1 MKILKY
7 PIVISD
13 NIIPLVYDREFKS
26 FASIYSKELV
36 DFIISLCELNI
47 ECNNY
52 NLINNKITTFYED
65 DKLMVTDLVY
75 QLNDKIF
82 LNIELN
88 TSKSKYLMYKNL
100 LYIYKIL
107 LSNQNKGKKYKDVTI
122 IQVNFDLY
130 SFKDMDKVKNVIK
143 VMNKDNLKEYLNTF
157 TIFHLELDKAWNN
170 EYNVSEEGIRFLR
183 MLSSRSKI
191 LNKYLARDNLFLK
204 KVAKFMEEYS
214 NSSDNLLYYNQ
225 KELDDYIKESELEDS
240 YNSGLS
246 KGKSLGLSEGKN
258 LGKQENS
265 IEIAIKM
272 LEDGMSLGTI
282 SKYSGLSKEEI
293 LKLKNNS

>member
-26 FASIYSKELV
+26 FASVYSKELV
-36 DFIISLCELNI
+36 DFIISLCKLNI

-52 NLINNKITTFYED
+52 NLINNEITTFYED
-65 DKLMVTDLVY
+65 DKLMVTDLIY

-107 LSNQNKGKKYKDVTI
+107 LSNQNKGKKYKDVTV

-246 KGKSLGLSEGKN
+246 KGKSPGLSEGKN
-258 LGKQENS
+258 LGKQEIAKKLLAKGTS
-265 IEIAIKM
+265 ISEVSEI
-272 LEDGMSLGTI
+272 T
-282 SKYSGLSKEEI
+282 GLTKEKIEN
-293 LKLKNNS
+293 L

>member
-1 MKILKY
+1 MLKY
-7 PIVISD
+7 PIVISN
-13 NIIPLVYDREFKS
+13 NIIPLIYDREFKS

-52 NLINNKITTFYED
+52 SLINNEITTFYED

-75 QLNDKIF
+75 KLNDNTF

-100 LYIYKIL
+100 LYIYKIIL
-107 LSNQNKGKKYKDVTI
+107 NEQNKGKKYKDVTV

-130 SFKDMDKVKNVIK
+130 SFKNMDKVKNVIK

-157 TIFHLELDKAWNN
+157 AIFHFELDKAWNN

-183 MLSSRSKI
+183 MLSNRSKI
-191 LNKYLARDNLFLK
+191 LNKYLAGDNLFLK
-204 KVAKFMEEYS
+204 KVAKFMEDYS
-214 NSSDNLLYYNQ
+214 NNSDNLLYYDK
-225 KELDDYIKESELEDS
+225 KELDDYIKESEIEES
-240 YNSGLS
+240 YNDGLS
-246 KGKSLGLSEGKN
+246 QGLSQG
-258 LGKQENS
+258 ENKKAIS
-265 IEIAIKM
+265 IAKKLLAKGISVSEVSEI
-272 LEDGMSLGTI
+272 T
-282 SKYSGLSKEEI
+282 GLSKEKIEN
-293 LKLKNNS
+293 L

>member
-1 MKILKY
+1 MLKY

-13 NIIPLVYDREFKS
+13 NIIPLIYDRAFKS
-26 FASIYSKELV
+26 FANLYSKELV
-36 DFIISLCELNI
+36 DFIINLCKLNM

-52 NLINNKITTFYED
+52 NLINNEITTFYKD

-75 QLNDKIF
+75 KLNDNSF

-100 LYIYKIL
+100 LYIYKII
-107 LSNQNKGKKYKDVTI
+107 LSNQYIGEKYKEITV

-157 TIFHLELDKAWNN
+157 TIFHFELDKAWNN

-183 MLSSRSKI
+183 MLSSESKI
-191 LNKYLARDNLFLK
+191 LNKYLAGNNLFLK
-204 KVAKFMEEYS
+204 KVADFMEEYS
-214 NSSDNLLYYNQ
+214 NNINNLLYYDK
-225 KELDDYIKESELEDS
+225 KELDDYIRESELNDS
-240 YNSGLS
+240 YNN
-246 KGKSLGLSEGKN
+246 GKAEGVSQ
-258 LGKQENS
+258 GKKENS
-265 IEIAIKM
+265 IEIAVKM
-272 LEDGMSLGTI
+272 LIKNKPIEEVSDIT
-282 SKYSGLSKEEI
+282 GLTKEEI
-293 LKLKNNS
+293 LKLKNKN

>member
-1 MKILKY
+1 MLKY
-7 PIVISD
+7 PIVISN

-52 NLINNKITTFYED
+52 SLINNEITTFYED

-75 QLNDKIF
+75 KLNDNTF

-100 LYIYKIL
+100 LYIYKIIL
-107 LSNQNKGKKYKDVTI
+107 NEQNKGKKYKDVTV

-130 SFKDMDKVKNVIK
+130 SFKNMDKVKNVIK

-157 TIFHLELDKAWNN
+157 KIYHFELDKAWNN

-191 LNKYLARDNLFLK
+191 LNKYLAGDNLFLK
-204 KVAKFMEEYS
+204 KVAKFMEDYS
-214 NSSDNLLYYNQ
+214 NNSDNLLYYDK
-225 KELDDYIKESELEDS
+225 KELDDYIKESEIEES
-240 YNSGLS
+240 YNDGLS
-246 KGKSLGLSEGKN
+246 QGLSQG
-258 LGKQENS
+258 ENKKAIS
-265 IEIAIKM
+265 IAKKLLAKGTSVSEVSEIT
-272 LEDGMSLGTI
+272 GI
-282 SKYSGLSKEEI
+282 SKEKIENL
-293 LKLKNNS
+293 

>member
-1 MKILKY
+1 MLKY
-7 PIVISD
+7 QIVISD
-13 NIIPLVYDREFKS
+13 NIIPLIYDRAFKS
-26 FASIYSKELV
+26 FANLYSKELV
-36 DFIISLCELNI
+36 DFIINLCKLNM

-52 NLINNKITTFYED
+52 NLINNEITTFYKD

-75 QLNDKIF
+75 KLNDNTF

-100 LYIYKIL
+100 LYIYKII
-107 LSNQNKGKKYKDVTI
+107 LSNQYIGEKYKEITV

-157 TIFHLELDKAWNN
+157 TIYHFELDKAWNN

-204 KVAKFMEEYS
+204 KVAKFMEDYS
-214 NSSDNLLYYNQ
+214 NNSDNLLYYDK
-225 KELDDYIKESELEDS
+225 KELDDYIKESEIEES
-240 YNSGLS
+240 YNDGLS
-246 KGKSLGLSEGKN
+246 QGLSQG
-258 LGKQENS
+258 ENKKAIS
-265 IEIAIKM
+265 IAKKLLAKGTSVSEVSEIT
-272 LEDGMSLGTI
+272 GI
-282 SKYSGLSKEEI
+282 SKEKIENL
-293 LKLKNNS
+293 

>member
-1 MKILKY
+1 MLKH

-52 NLINNKITTFYED
+52 NLINNEITTFYED

-75 QLNDKIF
+75 KLNDKIF

-100 LYIYKIL
+100 LYIYKIIL
-107 LSNQNKGKKYKDVTI
+107 NEQNKGKKYKDVTV

-130 SFKDMDKVKNVIK
+130 SFKNMDKVKNVIK

-157 TIFHLELDKAWNN
+157 AIFHFELDKAWNN

-191 LNKYLARDNLFLK
+191 LNKYLAGDNLFLK
-204 KVAKFMEEYS
+204 KVAKFMEDYS
-214 NSSDNLLYYNQ
+214 NNSDNLLYYDK

-258 LGKQENS
+258 LGKQEIAKKLLAKGTS
-265 IEIAIKM
+265 ISEVSEI
-272 LEDGMSLGTI
+272 T
-282 SKYSGLSKEEI
+282 GLTKEKIEN
-293 LKLKNNS
+293 L

>member
-1 MKILKY
+1 MLKY

-13 NIIPLVYDREFKS
+13 NIIPLIYDRAFKS
-26 FASIYSKELV
+26 FANLYSKELV
-36 DFIISLCELNI
+36 DFIINLCKLNM

-52 NLINNKITTFYED
+52 NLINNEITTFYKD

-75 QLNDKIF
+75 KLNDNSF

-100 LYIYKIL
+100 LYIYKII
-107 LSNQNKGKKYKDVTI
+107 LSNQYIGEKYKEITV

-157 TIFHLELDKAWNN
+157 TIFHFELDKAWNN

-183 MLSSRSKI
+183 MLSSESKI
-191 LNKYLARDNLFLK
+191 LNKYLAGNNLFLK
-204 KVAKFMEEYS
+204 KVADFMEEYS
-214 NSSDNLLYYNQ
+214 NNINNLLYYDK
-225 KELDDYIKESELEDS
+225 KELDDYIRESELNDS
-240 YNSGLS
+240 YNSG
-246 KGKSLGLSEGKN
+246 KFEEKN
-258 LGKQENS
+258 
-265 IEIAIKM
+265 EIATKM
-272 LEDGMSLGTI
+272 LIKNKPIEEI
-282 SKYSGLSKEEI
+282 SDITGLTREEI
-293 LKLKNNS
+293 LKLKNNN

>member
-1 MKILKY
+1 MLKY
-7 PIVISD
+7 PIVISN
-13 NIIPLVYDREFKS
+13 NIIPLIYGREFKS

-52 NLINNKITTFYED
+52 SLINNEITTFYED

-100 LYIYKIL
+100 LYIYKIIL
-107 LSNQNKGKKYKDVTI
+107 NEQNKGKKYKDVTV

-130 SFKDMDKVKNVIK
+130 SFKNMDKVKNVIK

-157 TIFHLELDKAWNN
+157 TIYHFELDKAWNN

-191 LNKYLARDNLFLK
+191 LNKYLAGDNLFLK
-204 KVAKFMEEYS
+204 KVAKFMEDYS
-214 NSSDNLLYYNQ
+214 NNSDNLLYYDK
-225 KELDDYIKESELEDS
+225 KELDDYIKESEIEES
-240 YNSGLS
+240 YNDGLS
-246 KGKSLGLSEGKN
+246 QGLSQG
-258 LGKQENS
+258 ENKKAIS
-265 IEIAIKM
+265 IAKKLLAKGTSVSEVSEIT
-272 LEDGMSLGTI
+272 GI
-282 SKYSGLSKEEI
+282 SKEKIENL
-293 LKLKNNS
+293 

>member
-1 MKILKY
+1 MLKY
-7 PIVISD
+7 PIVISN
-13 NIIPLVYDREFKS
+13 NIIPLIYGREFKS

-52 NLINNKITTFYED
+52 SLINNEITTFYED

-75 QLNDKIF
+75 KLNDNTF

-100 LYIYKIL
+100 LYIYKIIL
-107 LSNQNKGKKYKDVTI
+107 NEQNKGKKYKDVTV

-130 SFKDMDKVKNVIK
+130 SFKNMDKVKNVIK

-157 TIFHLELDKAWNN
+157 TIYHFELDKAWNN

-191 LNKYLARDNLFLK
+191 LNKYLAGDNLFLK
-204 KVAKFMEEYS
+204 KVAKFMEDYS
-214 NSSDNLLYYNQ
+214 NNSDNLLYYDK
-225 KELDDYIKESELEDS
+225 KELDDYIKESEIEES
-240 YNSGLS
+240 YNDGLS
-246 KGKSLGLSEGKN
+246 QGLSQG
-258 LGKQENS
+258 ENKKAIS
-265 IEIAIKM
+265 IAKKLLAKGTSVSEVSEIT
-272 LEDGMSLGTI
+272 GI
-282 SKYSGLSKEEI
+282 SKEKIENL
-293 LKLKNNS
+293 

>member
-1 MKILKY
+1 MLKY
-7 PIVISD
+7 PIVISN
-13 NIIPLVYDREFKS
+13 NIIPLIYGREFKS

-52 NLINNKITTFYED
+52 SLINNEITIFYED

-75 QLNDKIF
+75 KLNDNTF

-100 LYIYKIL
+100 LYIYKIIL
-107 LSNQNKGKKYKDVTI
+107 NEQNKGKKYKDVTV

-130 SFKDMDKVKNVIK
+130 SFKNMDKVKNVIK

-157 TIFHLELDKAWNN
+157 TIYHFELDKAWNN

-191 LNKYLARDNLFLK
+191 LNKYLAGDNLFLK
-204 KVAKFMEEYS
+204 KVAKFMEDYS
-214 NSSDNLLYYNQ
+214 NNSDNLLYYDK
-225 KELDDYIKESELEDS
+225 KELDDYIKESEIEES
-240 YNSGLS
+240 YNDGLS
-246 KGKSLGLSEGKN
+246 QGLSQG
-258 LGKQENS
+258 ENKKAIS
-265 IEIAIKM
+265 IAKKLLAKGTSVSEVSEIT
-272 LEDGMSLGTI
+272 GI
-282 SKYSGLSKEEI
+282 SKEKIENL
-293 LKLKNNS
+293 

>member
-1 MKILKY
+1 MLKY
-7 PIVISD
+7 PIVISN
-13 NIIPLVYDREFKS
+13 NIIPLIYDREFKS

-52 NLINNKITTFYED
+52 SLINNEITTFYEE

-75 QLNDKIF
+75 KLNDNTF

-100 LYIYKIL
+100 LYIYKIIL
-107 LSNQNKGKKYKDVTI
+107 NEQNKGKKYKDVTV

-130 SFKDMDKVKNVIK
+130 SFKNMDKVKNVIK

-157 TIFHLELDKAWNN
+157 AIFHFELDKAWNN

-183 MLSSRSKI
+183 MLSNRSKI
-191 LNKYLARDNLFLK
+191 LNKYLAGDNLFLK
-204 KVAKFMEEYS
+204 KVAKFMEDYS
-214 NSSDNLLYYNQ
+214 NNSDNLLYYDK
-225 KELDDYIKESELEDS
+225 KELDDYIKESEIEES
-240 YNSGLS
+240 YNDGLS
-246 KGKSLGLSEGKN
+246 QGLSQG
-258 LGKQENS
+258 ENKKAIS
-265 IEIAIKM
+265 IAKKLLAKGTSVSEVSEIT
-272 LEDGMSLGTI
+272 GI
-282 SKYSGLSKEEI
+282 SKEKIENL
-293 LKLKNNS
+293 

>member
-1 MKILKY
+1 MLKY

-13 NIIPLVYDREFKS
+13 NIIPLIYDRAFKS
-26 FASIYSKELV
+26 FANLYSKELV
-36 DFIISLCELNI
+36 DFIINLCKLNM

-52 NLINNKITTFYED
+52 NLINNEITTFYKD

-75 QLNDKIF
+75 KLNDNSF

-100 LYIYKIL
+100 LYIYKIIL
-107 LSNQNKGKKYKDVTI
+107 NEQNKGKKYKDVTV

-130 SFKDMDKVKNVIK
+130 SFKNMDKVKNVIK

-157 TIFHLELDKAWNN
+157 AIFHFELDKAWNN

-191 LNKYLARDNLFLK
+191 LNKYLAGDNLFLK
-204 KVAKFMEEYS
+204 KVAKFMEDYS
-214 NSSDNLLYYNQ
+214 NNSDNLLYYDK
-225 KELDDYIKESELEDS
+225 KELDDYIKESEIEES
-240 YNSGLS
+240 YNDGLS
-246 KGKSLGLSEGKN
+246 QGLSQG
-258 LGKQENS
+258 ENKKAIS
-265 IEIAIKM
+265 IAKKLLAKGTSVSEVSEI
-272 LEDGMSLGTI
+272 T
-282 SKYSGLSKEEI
+282 GLSKEKIEN
-293 LKLKNNS
+293 L

>member
-1 MKILKY
+1 MLKY

-36 DFIISLCELNI
+36 DFIISLCKLNI

-52 NLINNKITTFYED
+52 NLINNEITTFYED

-100 LYIYKIL
+100 LYIYKIIL
-107 LSNQNKGKKYKDVTI
+107 NEQNKGKKYKDVTV

-130 SFKDMDKVKNVIK
+130 SFKNMDKVKNVIK

-157 TIFHLELDKAWNN
+157 TIYHFELDKAWNN

-246 KGKSLGLSEGKN
+246 KGKSPGLSEGKN
-258 LGKQENS
+258 LGKQEIAKKLLAKGTS
-265 IEIAIKM
+265 ISEVSEI
-272 LEDGMSLGTI
+272 T
-282 SKYSGLSKEEI
+282 GLTKEKIEN
-293 LKLKNNS
+293 L

>member
-1 MKILKY
+1 MLKY

-26 FASIYSKELV
+26 FASIYSKELA

-52 NLINNKITTFYED
+52 NLINNEITTFYED

-107 LSNQNKGKKYKDVTI
+107 LSNQNKGKKYKNVTV

-130 SFKDMDKVKNVIK
+130 SFKNMDKVKNVIK

>member
-1 MKILKY
+1 MLKY

-13 NIIPLVYDREFKS
+13 NIIPLIYDRAFKS
-26 FASIYSKELV
+26 FANLYSKELV
-36 DFIISLCELNI
+36 DFIINLCKLNM

-52 NLINNKITTFYED
+52 NLINNEITTFYKD

-75 QLNDKIF
+75 KLNDNTF

-100 LYIYKIL
+100 LYVYKII
-107 LSNQNKGKKYKDVTI
+107 LSNQYIGEKYKEITV

-157 TIFHLELDKAWNN
+157 TIFHFELDKAWNN

-183 MLSSRSKI
+183 MLSSESKI
-191 LNKYLARDNLFLK
+191 LNKYLAGNNLFLK
-204 KVAKFMEEYS
+204 KVADFMEEYS
-214 NSSDNLLYYNQ
+214 NNSNNLLYYDK
-225 KELDDYIKESELEDS
+225 KELDDYIRESELNDS
-240 YNSGLS
+240 YNNGISQ
-246 KGKSLGLSEGKN
+246 GKK
-258 LGKQENS
+258 ENS
-265 IEIAIKM
+265 IETAIKM
-272 LEDGMSLGTI
+272 LDDGISLDTI

-293 LKLKNNS
+293 LKLKNNN

>member
-1 MKILKY
+1 MLKY

-13 NIIPLVYDREFKS
+13 NIIPLIYDRAFKS
-26 FASIYSKELV
+26 FANLYSKELV
-36 DFIISLCELNI
+36 DFIINLCKLNM

-52 NLINNKITTFYED
+52 NLINNEITTFYKD

-75 QLNDKIF
+75 KLNDNTF

-100 LYIYKIL
+100 LYIYKII
-107 LSNQNKGKKYKDVTI
+107 LSNQYIGEKYKEITV

-157 TIFHLELDKAWNN
+157 TIFHFELDKAWNN

-183 MLSSRSKI
+183 MLSSESKI
-191 LNKYLARDNLFLK
+191 LNKYLAGNNLFLK
-204 KVAKFMEEYS
+204 KVADFMEEYS
-214 NSSDNLLYYNQ
+214 NNINNLLYYDK
-225 KELDDYIKESELEDS
+225 KELDDYIRKSELNDS
-240 YNSGLS
+240 YNSG
-246 KGKSLGLSEGKN
+246 KFEEKN
-258 LGKQENS
+258 
-265 IEIAIKM
+265 EIATKM
-272 LEDGMSLGTI
+272 LIKNKPIEEI
-282 SKYSGLSKEEI
+282 SDITGLTREEI
-293 LKLKNNS
+293 LKLKNNN

>member
-1 MKILKY
+1 MLKY
-7 PIVISD
+7 PIVISN
-13 NIIPLVYDREFKS
+13 NIIPLIYDRDFKS

-52 NLINNKITTFYED
+52 SLINNEITTFYED

-75 QLNDKIF
+75 KLNDNTF

-100 LYIYKIL
+100 LYIYKIIL
-107 LSNQNKGKKYKDVTI
+107 NEQNKGKKYKDVTV

-130 SFKDMDKVKNVIK
+130 SFKNMDKVKNVIK

-157 TIFHLELDKAWNN
+157 TIFHFELDKAWNN

-191 LNKYLARDNLFLK
+191 LNKYLAGDNLFLK
-204 KVAKFMEEYS
+204 KVAKFMEDYS
-214 NSSDNLLYYNQ
+214 NNRDNLLYYDK
-225 KELDDYIKESELEDS
+225 KELDDYIKESEIEES
-240 YNSGLS
+240 YNDGLS
-246 KGKSLGLSEGKN
+246 QGLSQG
-258 LGKQENS
+258 ENKKAIS
-265 IEIAIKM
+265 IAKKLLAKGTSVSEVSEI
-272 LEDGMSLGTI
+272 T
-282 SKYSGLSKEEI
+282 GLSKEKIEN
-293 LKLKNNS
+293 L

>member
-36 DFIISLCELNI
+36 DFIISLCKLNI

-52 NLINNKITTFYED
+52 NLINNEITTFYED

-107 LSNQNKGKKYKDVTI
+107 LSNQNKGKKYKDVTV

-130 SFKDMDKVKNVIK
+130 SFKNMDKVKNVIK

-258 LGKQENS
+258 LGKQEIAKKLLAKGTS
-265 IEIAIKM
+265 ISEVSEI
-272 LEDGMSLGTI
+272 T
-282 SKYSGLSKEEI
+282 GLTKEKIEN
-293 LKLKNNS
+293 L

>member
-1 MKILKY
+1 MLKY
-7 PIVISD
+7 PIVISN

-52 NLINNKITTFYED
+52 SLINNEITTFYED

-75 QLNDKIF
+75 KLNDNTF

-100 LYIYKIL
+100 LYIYKIIL
-107 LSNQNKGKKYKDVTI
+107 NEQNKGKKYKDVTV

-130 SFKDMDKVKNVIK
+130 SFKNMDKVKNVIK

-157 TIFHLELDKAWNN
+157 TIFHFELDKAWNN
-170 EYNVSEEGIRFLR
+170 EYNVSEEKIRFLR
-183 MLSSRSKI
+183 MLSNRSKI
-191 LNKYLARDNLFLK
+191 LNKYLAGDNLFLK
-204 KVAKFMEEYS
+204 KVAKFMEDYS
-214 NSSDNLLYYNQ
+214 NNSDNLLYYDK
-225 KELDDYIKESELEDS
+225 KELDDYIKESEIEES
-240 YNSGLS
+240 YNDGIAEGLS
-246 KGKSLGLSEGKN
+246 QGLSQG
-258 LGKQENS
+258 ENKKAIS
-265 IEIAIKM
+265 IAKKLLAKGTSVSEVSEIT
-272 LEDGMSLGTI
+272 GI
-282 SKYSGLSKEEI
+282 SKEKIENL
-293 LKLKNNS
+293 

>member
-1 MKILKY
+1 MLKY

-13 NIIPLVYDREFKS
+13 NIIPLIYDRAFKS
-26 FASIYSKELV
+26 FANLYSKELV
-36 DFIISLCELNI
+36 DFIINLCKLNM

-52 NLINNKITTFYED
+52 NSINNEITTFYKD

-75 QLNDKIF
+75 KLNDNTF

-100 LYIYKIL
+100 LYIYKII
-107 LSNQNKGKKYKDVTI
+107 LSNQYIGEKYKEITV

-157 TIFHLELDKAWNN
+157 TIFHFELDKAWNN

-183 MLSSRSKI
+183 MLSSESKI
-191 LNKYLARDNLFLK
+191 LNKYLAGNNLFLK
-204 KVAKFMEEYS
+204 KVADFMEEYS
-214 NSSDNLLYYNQ
+214 NNSNNLLYYDK
-225 KELDDYIKESELEDS
+225 KELDDYIRKSELNDS
-240 YNSGLS
+240 FNSG
-246 KGKSLGLSEGKN
+246 KFEEKN
-258 LGKQENS
+258 
-265 IEIAIKM
+265 EIATKM
-272 LEDGMSLGTI
+272 LIKNKPIEEI
-282 SKYSGLSKEEI
+282 SDITGLTKEEI
-293 LKLKNNS
+293 LNLKNNN

>member
-1 MKILKY
+1 MLKY

-13 NIIPLVYDREFKS
+13 NIMPLIYDRAFKS
-26 FASIYSKELV
+26 FANLYSKELV
-36 DFIISLCELNI
+36 DFIINLCKLNM

-52 NLINNKITTFYED
+52 NLINNEITTFYKD

-75 QLNDKIF
+75 KLNDNTF

-100 LYIYKIL
+100 LYIYKII
-107 LSNQNKGKKYKDVTI
+107 LSNQYIGEKYKEITV

-157 TIFHLELDKAWNN
+157 TIFHFELDKAWNN

-183 MLSSRSKI
+183 MLSSESKI
-191 LNKYLARDNLFLK
+191 LNKYLAGNNLFLK
-204 KVAKFMEEYS
+204 KVADFMEEYS
-214 NSSDNLLYYNQ
+214 NNINNLLYYDK
-225 KELDDYIKESELEDS
+225 KELDDYIRESELNDS
-240 YNSGLS
+240 YNSG
-246 KGKSLGLSEGKN
+246 KFEEKN
-258 LGKQENS
+258 
-265 IEIAIKM
+265 EIATKM
-272 LEDGMSLGTI
+272 LIKNKTI
-282 SKYSGLSKEEI
+282 EEISDITGLTKEEI
-293 LKLKNNS
+293 LKLKNNN

>member
-1 MKILKY
+1 MLKY

-13 NIIPLVYDREFKS
+13 NIIPLIYDRAFKS
-26 FASIYSKELV
+26 FANLYSKELV
-36 DFIISLCELNI
+36 DFIINLCKLNM

-52 NLINNKITTFYED
+52 ILINNEITTFYKD

-75 QLNDKIF
+75 KLNDNTF

-100 LYIYKIL
+100 LYIYKII
-107 LSNQNKGKKYKDVTI
+107 LSNQYIGEKYKEITV

-157 TIFHLELDKAWNN
+157 TIFHFELDKAWNN

-183 MLSSRSKI
+183 MLSSESKI
-191 LNKYLARDNLFLK
+191 LNKYLAGNNLFLK
-204 KVAKFMEEYS
+204 KVADFMEEYS
-214 NSSDNLLYYNQ
+214 NNINNLLYYDK
-225 KELDDYIKESELEDS
+225 KELDDYIRESELNDS
-240 YNSGLS
+240 YNSG
-246 KGKSLGLSEGKN
+246 KFEEKN
-258 LGKQENS
+258 ES
-265 IEIAIKM
+265 ATKM
-272 LEDGMSLGTI
+272 LIKNKTI
-282 SKYSGLSKEEI
+282 EEISDITGLTKEEI
-293 LKLKNNS
+293 LKLKNNN